1 MTVRGVDFLELW
13 IERNVLPRAA
23 GEDQA
28 TRLALKLANDATV
41 EGLKFEELEIDGD
54 AQTFIRDVIVHVGE
68 PGMPRIDIPI
78 EALNCSTSIHT
89 QQFSMKRFRDLLA
102 PGSYERVLPVD

>member
-1 MTVRGVDFLELW
+1 MTARGVDFLELW

-28 TRLALKLANDATV
+28 ERLALKLANDAAV

-54 AQTFIRDVIVHVGE
+54 AQTYIRDIIVHVGE
-68 PGMPRIDIPI
+68 PGMPGD
-78 EALNCSTSIHT
+78 
-89 QQFSMKRFRDLLA
+89 
-102 PGSYERVLPVD
+102 